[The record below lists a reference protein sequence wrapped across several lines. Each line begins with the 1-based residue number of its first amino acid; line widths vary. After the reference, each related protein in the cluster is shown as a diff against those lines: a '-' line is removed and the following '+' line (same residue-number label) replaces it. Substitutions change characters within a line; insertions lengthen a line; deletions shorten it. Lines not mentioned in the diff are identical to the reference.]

1 MKLTYIVNGRIVLPD
16 AVVSD
21 KALCF
26 DAESGKII
34 GVTDVVP
41 AGAELIDAAGN
52 YIAPGLV
59 DVHIHG
65 YLGEDT
71 SDAKPEG
78 IRKMAYGVAK
88 NGVTSFLPTTMTVSM
103 DEINAALDAVR
114 SLKEESKTWDG
125 AEIIGVHAEG
135 PFINPS
141 KKGAQAESNI
151 LPPDA
156 GFILKNADIITSVT
170 LAPEMDK
177 GHECIKKVSSSSD
190 VLISMGHTGA
200 DFDEAMQAA
209 RDGVNHATHLFN
221 AMTPLAHRNPGVV
234 GAALASDNVSV
245 ELIADTF
252 HINPGLYSIIAKVKG
267 DKMVLITDC
276 TRAGGMPDGEYDLGG
291 QPIFL
296 KGIECRLADGT
307 IAGSVLKLN
316 SAVKNVLDHTDLPVH
331 QVFNMASLNAAK
343 AIKADGRI
351 GSLEEGKDAD
361 IIIADDNIN
370 IIRTIKKGRTIYV
383 A

>member
-1 MKLTYIVNGRIVLPD
+1 MALTYIVNGKVVTPD
-16 AVVSD
+16 AVVYG
-21 KALCF
+21 KALAY
-26 DAESGKII
+26 DAETGKIV
-34 GVTDVVP
+34 GLVDTAP
-41 AGAELIDAAGN
+41 EGAEVIDAKGN
-52 YIAPGLV
+52 YVAPGLV

-71 SDAKPEG
+71 SEAKADG
-78 IRKMAYGVAK
+78 IKKMAYGVAK

-103 DEINAALDAVR
+103 DEINAALNTVR
-114 SLKEESKTWDG
+114 SLKEQSKSWDG
-125 AEIIGVHAEG
+125 AEILGVHAEG

-141 KKGAQAESNI
+141 KKGAQAEENI
-151 LPPDA
+151 LAPDA
-156 GFILKNADIITSVT
+156 DFIINNADIITSVT

-177 GHECIKKVSSSSD
+177 GHECIKKVAENTN

-234 GAALASDNVSV
+234 GAALASKNVSV

-252 HINPGLYSIIAKVKG
+252 HINPGLYSIIAAVKG
-267 DKMVLITDC
+267 RKMVLITDC

-316 SAVKNVLDHTDLPVH
+316 SAVKNVLDHTDLPVNE
-331 QVFNMASLNAAK
+331 VFNMASLNAAS
-343 AIKADGRI
+343 AIHADDRI
-351 GSLEEGKDAD
+351 GSLEAGKDAD
-361 IIIADDNIN
+361 IIIADENIN
-370 IIRTIKKGRTIYV
+370 IVRTIKKGRTIYE